1 MLPSGIVSY
10 KSKHMRIKI
19 VDNGFLIYSDMAF
32 GFLLIFLVDYLF
44 NDITSSRF
52 VFIHTIGV
60 MLGGITLLG
69 LNLRGHYYISR
80 NKQSVETIVRFARHE
95 TYLRLY
101 LGIILLCILFLPGIA
116 FGINSMELG
125 YIAVLSLSPLLM
137 MQWYFLGIGS
147 SSVYSVGV
155 LIKSTALLSLNFYSN
170 YSIELLYALLISFQI
185 LAMAYVNYKVGCAS
199 IFCCNKSDL
208 GFGSNFISVF
218 KKIKKRIY
226 LAYTQLA
233 DILSGNVPF
242 ILIGMSAYA
251 HKLITISLLYR
262 FSRFAI
268 AISSPVSLGI
278 VSKYSARSDNKMDW
292 VDNSLLYLVGVM
304 SVFLLLIM
312 MVIYFDAKPLDLLAD
327 NWVLFIYSFLI
338 VIGGGYSS
346 FWLLSRSRFGHLA
359 IGQII
364 KLIVLLV
371 FSPVYVYQDP
381 QKIFAI
387 LLCAEVLVLIYYF
400 YANKI
405 YYKR

>member
-1 MLPSGIVSY
+1 
-10 KSKHMRIKI
+10 
-19 VDNGFLIYSDMAF
+19 
-32 GFLLIFLVDYLF
+32 
-44 NDITSSRF
+44 
-52 VFIHTIGV
+52 
-60 MLGGITLLG
+60 
-69 LNLRGHYYISR
+69 
-80 NKQSVETIVRFARHE
+80 
-95 TYLRLY
+95 
-101 LGIILLCILFLPGIA
+101 
-116 FGINSMELG
+116 MELG